1 MDVGGVEKA
10 LLGVLSIIPFDR
22 IDVTVGLL
30 HHKGDFLDFLPHD
43 VKIIDVNCYDKYWS
57 IINDSPWSYIKRYL
71 FAGRIKDA
79 LAHLALYVQR
89 RTNGNHYWFYK

>member
-57 IINDSPWSYIKRYL
+57 IINDSPWSYNS
-71 FAGRIKDA
+71 
-79 LAHLALYVQR
+79 LAE
-89 RTNGNHYWFYK
+89 